1 LLVQD
6 LKTIYFRTAL
16 LIRLNQ
22 NKIALVATVHPA
34 EKLLNTAKVGYKSQ
48 VSHFKDTCMAC
59 KLLAMGILPGTE
71 IELIRKAPFGGGC
84 YVKADN
90 ILVALREAEAKCIVL
105 RS

>member
-1 LLVQD
+1 LV
-6 LKTIYFRTAL
+6 
-16 LIRLNQ
+16 
-22 NKIALVATVHPA
+22 VATVLPA
-34 EKLLNTAKVGYKSQ
+34 EKVLNAVKTGHKSQ

-90 ILVALREAEAKCIVL
+90 ILVALREEEAKCIVL

>member
-1 LLVQD
+1 
-6 LKTIYFRTAL
+6 
-16 LIRLNQ
+16 
-22 NKIALVATVHPA
+22 
-34 EKLLNTAKVGYKSQ
+34 
-48 VSHFKDTCMAC
+48 MAC